1 MRSGTVA
8 LVGRPNVG
16 KSTLL
21 NAALE
26 QPLAIVTSTPQTT
39 RDTILGVVHVGNAE
53 IALLDT
59 PGLHRAQSALSQAM
73 NRSARN
79 AAKSA
84 DVVVFV
90 TDIPERTGDKGHGP
104 LRPHAGDLALL
115 ADIGEGQPT
124 ILVINK
130 IDRTRDKSVLLP
142 LLEALGKVRTFDAI
156 VPISAKRE
164 NGVVRVL
171 DVVAKLLPEGEHR
184 FGPDDITDRPSRFFA
199 AEYVREQVLIAC
211 KEEVPHATAVTIDAF
226 EEKPKVMRIAATI
239 HVERAGQKK
248 ILVGAHGQMLKDI
261 GTRARARIE
270 ELIGCPV
277 YLELFVRVTP
287 GWRESPSLLEELGY
301 GEGREGGSR
310 STDRGHEE
318 DPS

>member
-1 MRSGTVA
+1 M
-8 LVGRPNVG
+8 G

-39 RDTILGVVHVGNAE
+39 RDTILGVVHVGGAE

-59 PGLHRAQSALSQAM
+59 PGLHRAESALSRAM

-90 TDIPERTGDKGHGP
+90 TDLPEASGDTRRGT
-104 LRPHAGDLALL
+104 LRPHPGDIALL
-115 ADIGEGQPT
+115 SDLGEGQPT
-124 ILVINK
+124 ILVLNK
-130 IDRTRDKSVLLP
+130 VDRVRDKSTLLP
-142 LLEALGKVRTFDAI
+142 LLDALAKVRAFEAI
-156 VPISAKRE
+156 VPISAKKE

-171 DVVAKLLPEGEHR
+171 DEVAKLLPEGEHR
-184 FGPDDITDRPSRFFA
+184 FGPDDITDRPTRFFA
-199 AEYVREQVLIAC
+199 GEYVREQILLAT

-239 HVERAGQKK
+239 HVERPGQKK
-248 ILVGAHGQMLKDI
+248 ILVGAGGAMLKEI

-277 YLELFVRVTP
+277 FLELFVRVTP
-287 GWRESPSLLEELGY
+287 GWRESRPLLDELGY
-301 GEGREGGSR
+301 GESKAGRGEA
-310 STDRGHEE
+310 EE
-318 DPS
+318 TS